1 VTRSRITLAALVAV
15 AVTLPALA
23 AFHIWRP
30 APSPRTA
37 SSAGAAPSSGLERAE
52 GLKGTDAAWL
62 SLMIA
67 MNESTLILLDRAAP
81 RLTDPHLATFVTT
94 LVASHRAE
102 LAELLGIANR
112 QNVLVT
118 NEHEGHELPGIVTPA
133 DLARIEASAG
143 PAFDNAVR
151 ECLRE
156 HLEQG
161 ARLAGSEQRAGRDDE
176 TRTFAVRIEQARRT
190 DLARM

>member
-1 VTRSRITLAALVAV
+1 MTRSRITLAALVAA
-15 AVTLPALA
+15 AVALA
-23 AFHIWRP
+23 AFIIWRP
-30 APSPRTA
+30 APSPRRA
-37 SSAGAAPSSGLERAE
+37 SPPVAAPSSMSN
-52 GLKGTDAAWL
+52 GTDAAWL
-62 SLMIA
+62 KLMIA

-81 RLTDPHLATFVTT
+81 RVTDPHLATFVTT

-102 LAELLGIANR
+102 LGEMLGIANR

-143 PAFDNAVR
+143 PAFDDAVR
-151 ECLRE
+151 EYLRE

-176 TRTFAVRIEQARRT
+176 TRALAVRIEQARRA

>member
-1 VTRSRITLAALVAV
+1 MTRSRITLAALVAV
-15 AVTLPALA
+15 VVTLPALA

-37 SSAGAAPSSGLERAE
+37 SSAGAAPSSPGLR
-52 GLKGTDAAWL
+52 GTDAAWL

-67 MNESTLILLDRAAP
+67 MNESTLVLLDRAAP

-102 LAELLGIANR
+102 LAEMLGIANR
-112 QNVLVT
+112 QNVPVT

-176 TRTFAVRIEQARRT
+176 TRTFAGRIERARRT

>member
-1 VTRSRITLAALVAV
+1 MTRSRITLAALVAA

-23 AFHIWRP
+23 AFHLWRP
-30 APSPRTA
+30 APSPRAAA
-37 SSAGAAPSSGLERAE
+37 SASAAPSPGLR
-52 GLKGTDAAWL
+52 GTDAAWL

-67 MNESTLILLDRAAP
+67 MNESTLILLERAST
-81 RLTDPHLATFVTT
+81 RVTDPHLATFVTT

-112 QNVLVT
+112 QNVLIT

-143 PAFDNAVR
+143 TAFDDAVR

-161 ARLAGSEQRAGRDDE
+161 ARLAGSEQRAGKDDE
-176 TRTFAVRIEQARRT
+176 TRRFAVRIEQARKA